1 MKRHLL
7 LLFIAVLFILPAGLN
22 AQQTL
27 TINHGTWR
35 DHHAPFYS
43 YNLGGYNLTEF
54 VLPADSL
61 TAMNDSLI
69 TSMSFQISWPSDTEN
84 ANWQVSFRVYVKEV
98 PYTTISA
105 FEGDSTSTVVYY
117 GRLSATNGVMKVTI
131 PIIGE

>member
-1 MKRHLL
+1 M
-7 LLFIAVLFILPAGLN
+7 AVMLIPPAGLR

-35 DHHAPFYS
+35 DRHAPFYS

-84 ANWQVSFRVYVKEV
+84 ANWEVFFRVYVKKV

-117 GRLSATNGVMKVTI
+117 G
-131 PIIGE
+131 